1 VLQEQVQQERAAVD
15 RALADVSQAERAC
28 SDVVNEA
35 SGKTRQLEDKLS
47 AEASDWLVK
56 AEEMKAKHDAE
67 MQKMSQS
74 KREEALNQKELQTV
88 QQLAEERKREV
99 EQLRSMMQAGNED
112 TLQKLADL
120 EKQKAGIDAEA
131 RELRART
138 DQLETE
144 RALEKSKVDFES
156 SRRENLQLQLETEKE
171 AKQMIL
177 AQLETNKSLLKSDGE
192 SLYGAR
198 ARLDA
203 EKLQLQS
210 QEDALRFRCA
220 ALDKDKEA
228 LEEER
233 VALVEEIAQEM
244 AAVQKEKARIE
255 SRENEVQQM
264 QLDFQDMKDEAVN
277 ELEAREKELNDKQDE
292 KIAELE
298 EHVNALEERA
308 SVLSPLKDELTH
320 ADQQVEALGSQLT
333 LVQSELDL
341 LRSAGATELNELAGL
356 AGSLLANLDKK
367 QSEEAEEGNADCA
380 SRGVDNPSA
389 AEDQPLDGSKTWRNW
404 ASKRRSSLHGDVGT
418 EKSGETEDMSEA
430 AFDGAESTFET
441 APPSSL
447 IRSGLQGA
455 ISHLTKAPDGK
466 GPKIEQLLS
475 DAEDLQE
482 QLSDA
487 WKQLAEASQ
496 KELDLN
502 SQLEQLQQELIQ
514 AEQRLSSCENCEQL
528 EEMVESISQQLQS
541 EKATSEALNSEV
553 SQLLQAVHSAEQAT
567 TERDHDVGVLRAK
580 LDDARARQ
588 NVPAQPTA
596 NKPQPAAT
604 KPRRKDKALTFKL
617 FMHYA
622 SQSPGDGSFSDMD
635 DKNAQMDLTEFV
647 RFCRDFEL
655 TEAFSVSQL
664 KGAFNDANRGGHADE
679 RRGMMNQ
686 SEFSVAILSI
696 LQQMAQRGKT
706 PSKKL
711 LELQQAITS
720 RADEDNNDSNEADAP
735 VANSGIVAQ
744 LEDALLQ
751 SNAAN
756 EGLSLELNHVKAS
769 HKQKLQA
776 MYRALE
782 EMDKKSIGDQE
793 QMNQLQAQLDALR
806 GNDGT
811 DAF

>member
-1 VLQEQVQQERAAVD
+1 
-15 RALADVSQAERAC
+15 
-28 SDVVNEA
+28 
-35 SGKTRQLEDKLS
+35 
-47 AEASDWLVK
+47 
-56 AEEMKAKHDAE
+56 
-67 MQKMSQS
+67 
-74 KREEALNQKELQTV
+74 
-88 QQLAEERKREV
+88 
-99 EQLRSMMQAGNED
+99 
-112 TLQKLADL
+112 
-120 EKQKAGIDAEA
+120 
-131 RELRART
+131 
-138 DQLETE
+138 
-144 RALEKSKVDFES
+144 
-156 SRRENLQLQLETEKE
+156 
-171 AKQMIL
+171 
-177 AQLETNKSLLKSDGE
+177 
-192 SLYGAR
+192 
-198 ARLDA
+198 
-203 EKLQLQS
+203 
-210 QEDALRFRCA
+210 
-220 ALDKDKEA
+220 
-228 LEEER
+228 
-233 VALVEEIAQEM
+233 
-244 AAVQKEKARIE
+244 
-255 SRENEVQQM
+255 
-264 QLDFQDMKDEAVN
+264 
-277 ELEAREKELNDKQDE
+277 
-292 KIAELE
+292 
-298 EHVNALEERA
+298 
-308 SVLSPLKDELTH
+308 
-320 ADQQVEALGSQLT
+320 
-333 LVQSELDL
+333 
-341 LRSAGATELNELAGL
+341 
-356 AGSLLANLDKK
+356 
-367 QSEEAEEGNADCA
+367 
-380 SRGVDNPSA
+380 
-389 AEDQPLDGSKTWRNW
+389 
-404 ASKRRSSLHGDVGT
+404 
-418 EKSGETEDMSEA
+418 
-430 AFDGAESTFET
+430 
-441 APPSSL
+441 
-447 IRSGLQGA
+447 
-455 ISHLTKAPDGK
+455 LTKAPDGK

-696 LQQMAQRGKT
+696 LQQMAQRGKN